1 MAKRASEKA
10 AKRRLQFDS
19 STEEEFADNSSGE
32 SSEPEEVTD
41 TSGVLKIISLKILV
55 IFIIYFLI
63 LFIFGKL

>member
-32 SSEPEEVTD
+32 SSEEVTD
-41 TSGVLKIISLKILV
+41 TSGVLKIISLKFLYDLHY
-55 IFIIYFLI
+55 IFFYSIHFR
-63 LFIFGKL
+63 

>member
-32 SSEPEEVTD
+32 SSEEVTD
-41 TSGVLKIISLKILV
+41 TSGVLKIISLKFLM
-55 IFIIYFLI
+55 IFIIYFFI